1 MTVRRLLSEI
11 DSRELS
17 EWMAYDRINVPDA
30 WQQNAQLCVV
40 VAKSMGGK
48 KCRVQYKDFL
58 PAKTRR
64 ARSGEELKAK
74 FLKFAGRQNARVKER
89 V

>member
-17 EWMAYDRINVPDA
+17 EWMAYDRLKVSDS

-48 KCRVQYKDFL
+48 KCKAQFKDFL
-58 PAKTRR
+58 PWKPRR
-64 ARSGEELKAK
+64 ARSGDELKAK
-74 FLKFAGRQNARVKER
+74 MLRFAGRQNAKLKER
-89 V
+89 I